1 MPASFLPPF
10 PPLSAQCTAAVTVL
24 QKRKSLESAAR
35 AKKVR
40 DLMSLMGVTHPSA
53 AEARLERCGW
63 DYEKAVTAFLET
75 VN

>member
-1 MPASFLPPF
+1 
-10 PPLSAQCTAAVTVL
+10 Q
-24 QKRKSLESAAR
+24 RKETLESTAR

-40 DLMSLMGVTHPSA
+40 DLMSFIGATHPSE